1 MGDLNFM
8 NIILLCLGAA
18 NLALIIFLLLKDSSE
33 NKKLETEIQELKQ
46 NNQSLIQ
53 SISSSF
59 ASLNSK
65 EDNIFQNLE
74 KSERTF
80 REEISRNR
88 EELGVNLK
96 NFSTASREDLQQI
109 RNSMESN
116 LKNLQEENSKKL
128 EEMRKTVDEKL
139 QSTLEQRISLSFKT
153 VSERLEQ
160 VHRGLGEMQNLAIG
174 VGDLKKVLVNVK
186 TRGTWGEVQLANLLE
201 QILSPEQYAACVQTK
216 PNGGERVDFAIKLPG
231 KDDHDRP
238 VWLPIDSKFPQED
251 YQRLIQAQE
260 SGNLEESEL
269 ALKQLENR
277 IKLEAKTIRDK
288 YIEPPYTTDFAIL
301 FLPTEGLYAEML
313 RREGLVEKL
322 QREFRINLVGPTT
335 LGALLNSLQM
345 GFKTLAIQKRSSE
358 VWQYLAD
365 VKKHFGAF
373 GDLLAK
379 AYERVDQA
387 SKVIEDAGKRSRT
400 IEAKLNKLGEL
411 TEQEVSALCQ

>member
-1 MGDLNFM
+1 MEDLNFM
-8 NIILLCLGAA
+8 NIILLCIALA
-18 NLALIIFLLLKDSSE
+18 NLALLVFLLLRNSK
-33 NKKLETEIQELKQ
+33 NKELNAEIQELKQ
-46 NNQSLIQ
+46 NNQTLIQ
-53 SISSSF
+53 TISNSF
-59 ASLNSK
+59 ASLNTK

-88 EELGVNLK
+88 EELGINLK
-96 NFSTASREDLQQI
+96 NFGMASREDLQQI
-109 RNSMESN
+109 RNTMESN

-139 QSTLEQRISLSFKT
+139 QTTLEQRISLSFKT

-174 VGDLKKVLVNVK
+174 VGDLKKVLTNVK

-201 QILSPEQYAACVQTK
+201 QILSPEQYQACVQTK
-216 PNGGERVDFAIKLPG
+216 PTGGERVDFAIKLPG
-231 KDDHDRP
+231 KDDNDRP

-251 YQRLIQAQE
+251 YQRLVQAQE
-260 SGNLEESEL
+260 AGNQEESEL

-345 GFKTLAIQKRSSE
+345 GFRTLAIQKRSSE

-365 VKKHFGAF
+365 VKKHFTAF

-387 SKVIEDAGKRSRT
+387 GKVIEDAGRRSRT

-411 TEQEVSALCQ
+411 TEQEASALCQ